1 MKKTFVKIISVILS
15 IALVFSIGATGVYA
29 SDNENDAI
37 ALPSTQD
44 VADTITDTTISGI
57 RTIGGLFA
65 GMQELDSGDALLN
78 NLTKVL
84 YNVLNIVVEA
94 LVKGICAIYPDPAN
108 WKDFSEHNT
117 DTFLEGREEY
127 RTTAAAGS
135 YWSLGYSSRSLIP
148 DDFESGKYYLGRD
161 LMNKKAEGIYD
172 DMRIRVVSID
182 DNNGDGAVIV
192 GAIDALGVT
201 STDVRKIR
209 AGVLEYCN
217 EKGIKVSSIN
227 IVSTHAHSALDTQ
240 GVSTEFFYKLFASS
254 FQNLLGIEGNL
265 PFLDAPAY
273 FKEYFVNQS
282 IIAVEEAI
290 EDMEKGSLYY
300 DTIDAS
306 DYIKDKRDLIAKED
320 IPDIASLYF
329 VPDSGSEATY
339 IADITCHPTS
349 FSASNGLVGSDYIYY
364 IDRYIK
370 TQEGANFIMVQGA
383 VGQIS
388 RDNTD
393 IDTTGMDEWEEKG
406 ADTKFLGE
414 AFGEY
419 IISAEYETELEPII
433 NVHHKEILVKP
444 ENSILALACEINLV
458 NNQVYYTEDGVA
470 IITEIGYL
478 EFGHKVGF
486 ALFSG
491 EFYPEVFW
499 GHDIIGDTTWDGSEW
514 EYPALSEAV
523 EGVDVFAVCLA
534 NDALGYVLTDD
545 NFAFMGHIIGEGIAD
560 EVLSVGKH
568 TGSLYASNYLEL
580 IDEYVK

>member
-1 MKKTFVKIISVILS
+1 MKKNFMKFISVILS
-15 IALVFSIGATGVYA
+15 LALVFSIGCTGVSA
-29 SDNENDAI
+29 SDNESSTVT
-37 ALPSTQD
+37 LPTTEELAGA
-44 VADTITDTTISGI
+44 VTDTSIEAI
-57 RTIGGLFA
+57 RTVGGLFA
-65 GMQELDSGDALLN
+65 GMQSLDSGEAFLN

-84 YNVLNIVVEA
+84 YNFLNVVVEV
-94 LVKGICAIYPDPAN
+94 LVKTICVIYPDPAG

-127 RTTAAAGS
+127 KTSADAENC
-135 YWSLGYSSRSLIP
+135 WSLGYASRSLIP

-172 DMRIRVVSID
+172 DMRIRVAAVD
-182 DNNGDGAVIV
+182 DNSGDGAVIV

-217 EKGIKVSSIN
+217 KNGINVSSIN

-282 IIAVEEAI
+282 ITAVEEAI

-306 DYIKDKRDLIAKED
+306 AYIKDKRGLVSKED
-320 IPDIASLYF
+320 IPEFASLYF
-329 VPDSGSEATY
+329 VPDSGSECTY
-339 IADITCHPTS
+339 ITDITCHPTS

-364 IDRYIK
+364 IDQYIRA
-370 TQEGANFIMVQGA
+370 QEGANFIMIQGA
-383 VGQIS
+383 VGQLT
-388 RDNTD
+388 RDN
-393 IDTTGMDEWEEKG
+393 IDVDTSKMTEYEEKG

-414 AFGEY
+414 TFGEY

-433 NVHHKEILVKP
+433 NVHHKEVTVTP

-470 IITEIGYL
+470 IISEIGYL

-486 ALFSG
+486 AIFPG

-499 GHDIIGDTTWDGSEW
+499 GHEIIGDTTWDGTEW
-514 EYPALSEAV
+514 EYPALNTSV

-568 TGSLYASNYLEL
+568 TGSLYVSNYLDL
-580 IDEYVK
+580 INEYVK